1 MERGGVPTIATAT
14 ALALL
19 LAALALGSVEEH
31 CGVVTRVVDG
41 DTFYVSGLPERVRL
55 ADVNAPELSAAE
67 GQRAKAALEALLL
80 GRRVCL
86 DIDDLYRTDR
96 YGRYIAVAY
105 LDYNETHWLNVNQ
118 WLVER
123 GYAAYVDYPNEFRPP
138 WPLYLPKAVTPKAA
152 TSAAP
157 ATVTVTQTAVVVITQ
172 TVTATVT
179 NTVTTTATVTVIKPV
194 TETRT
199 VTKREPVTYT
209 VATTVVRE
217 SLDSPYVL
225 LAVLVGL
232 LVAIALIRLITHRH

>member
-1 MERGGVPTIATAT
+1 VLRLGLFAAFV

-19 LAALALGSVEEH
+19 FAVPTFGAVEEH

-55 ADVNAPELSAAE
+55 ADVDAPELSTAE

-86 DIDDLYRTDR
+86 DIDDLYKTDR
-96 YGRYIAVAY
+96 YGRFIAVAY

-123 GYAAYVDYPNEFRPP
+123 GYAAYVDYPNEFHPP
-138 WPLYLPKAVTPKAA
+138 WPHYLPKAATPKATA
-152 TSAAP
+152 SAAP
-157 ATVTVTQTAVVVITQ
+157 VTVTVTQTSTTMVATTN

-179 NTVTTTATVTVIKPV
+179 VTKTVTDTVVVTHTVTQK
-194 TETRT
+194 
-199 VTKREPVTYT
+199 EPVTYT
-209 VATTVVRE
+209 VTTTTTVTE
-217 SLDSPYVL
+217 TAIASGGYALAL
-225 LAVLVGL
+225 LAVVAAL
-232 LVAIALIRLITHRH
+232 LLMAAVVAKIAKR